1 MSVILLT
8 ITVIT
13 ICLISRRLSRAR
25 AMPGLSTWLKSKSIK
40 PTSVVTMI
48 RPDLWSSSFL
58 KGGHEAACVLRE
70 KISVRSSG
78 RAGQSSLL
86 ILPV

>member
-13 ICLISRRLSRAR
+13 ICLIFHRLSQAR

-40 PTSVVTMI
+40 PTSVVMMI

-70 KISVRSSG
+70 KTSVRSSG